1 MASVY
6 IYIKSN
12 LILFRINDSFLTKS
26 WFVQE
31 NNEILDSKFGVVPN
45 AIGEKVLANSVN
57 QKSYHRGSSGAE
69 AEYEESVI
77 RRTDNAMTKRKRA
90 NKHLQN
96 TAQKTKDR
104 ATRKPLQTW
113 SQLMYL
119 GSVIDSCST
128 CDTRRTTVIANPVL
142 SH

>member
-31 NNEILDSKFGVVPN
+31 NNEILDSKFGVGPS

-57 QKSYHRGSSGAE
+57 QTSYHRGSNGPE

-77 RRTDNAMTKRKRA
+77 
-90 NKHLQN
+90 
-96 TAQKTKDR
+96 
-104 ATRKPLQTW
+104 
-113 SQLMYL
+113 
-119 GSVIDSCST
+119 
-128 CDTRRTTVIANPVL
+128 
-142 SH
+142 